1 MKPTVAIVG
10 RPNVGKSTLM
20 NRISGRRVSIV
31 DDMPGVTRDRL
42 YADCEWCGKIF
53 TLIDTGGIDDG
64 DDDITRSVK
73 RQAIDAVE
81 LCDVVLL
88 ITDVK
93 QGVLSGDR
101 EIAETLRRS
110 NKPVVLAVNKADSA
124 SRDLVYDFYSLGL
137 GEPYLISAEHGS
149 GVGDLLDGICSHFDI
164 VETDGTSALS
174 VAVVGKPNVGKSS
187 LVNKLAGYERAIVSN
202 VAGTTRDA
210 IDTPVSVGGK
220 DFVIIDTAG
229 MRRKRD
235 IESNSVERYSVLR
248 SIAAIK
254 RADVV
259 LVMIDA
265 TSGVT
270 EQDEKIAGLVHESGK
285 PSVLVLNKWDAVE
298 KDGYTLDEMMLEL
311 KEKFAFMSY
320 FKSIS
325 ISALTGQR
333 VEKLMSEAVSAWEN
347 ANRRISTGLLN
358 ELVAQAVAATEPTAR
373 KGRRAKI
380 YYASQPGVC
389 PPLFVFKVNDARLIH
404 FSYERYLENSI
415 RRAVD
420 YSGTPIQLKFIGKGD
435 Q

>member
-270 EQDEKIAGLVHESGK
+270 EQDEKIDRK
-285 PSVLVLNKWDAVE
+285 SVV
-298 KDGYTLDEMMLEL
+298 
-311 KEKFAFMSY
+311 
-320 FKSIS
+320 
-325 ISALTGQR
+325 
-333 VEKLMSEAVSAWEN
+333 
-347 ANRRISTGLLN
+347 
-358 ELVAQAVAATEPTAR
+358 
-373 KGRRAKI
+373 
-380 YYASQPGVC
+380 
-389 PPLFVFKVNDARLIH
+389 
-404 FSYERYLENSI
+404 
-415 RRAVD
+415 
-420 YSGTPIQLKFIGKGD
+420 
-435 Q
+435 